1 MVWFKRILSFILFCI
16 LIYLFWPLAKEL
28 GNLGP
33 VLRDAQWVWILAA
46 VAIQFVSYASLAKL
60 NTLLLRP
67 FPGQIGFWRMISV
80 LPCIAFIEVTVP
92 SAGASGFVL
101 RARLLGQSGYSL
113 ETSTFTAAME
123 MIFISIMMAF
133 VSIAGLWYL
142 VRMGDI
148 LFYQIVLLVMIAL
161 ILVAAG
167 GLAVWYAR
175 DREQVKRLALRINGI
190 ANHWLERHHRPVHSD
205 AAISQRIDEFYDGL
219 HQLRKRPIRLY
230 FLNAF
235 IRIALDIACLGAC
248 FIAFNYVISPGA
260 LLTGYGLM
268 LLVSGLAALP
278 GGLGFTDLSL
288 SVIYARLGAP
298 GAVAVAAALTYRL
311 IAWWLVRFIGFINWQ
326 LLEVRYGK
334 SQPSS

>member
-1 MVWFKRILSFILFCI
+1 MVWFKRILSLVLFII
-16 LIYLFWPLAKEL
+16 LIYLFWPLVQEL

-33 VLRDAQWVWILAA
+33 VLREAQWIWLLAA
-46 VAIQFVSYASLAKL
+46 IAIQFLSYASLAKL
-60 NTLLLRP
+60 NTLLLQP
-67 FPGQIGFWRMISV
+67 FPGQIGFWRMIAV

-101 RARLLGQSGYSL
+101 RARLLGKNGYSL

-123 MIFISIMMAF
+123 IIFISIMMAF
-133 VSIAGLWYL
+133 VSVSGLWYL
-142 VRMGDI
+142 VRIGQI
-148 LFYQIVLLVMIAL
+148 LLYQIVLLVMITL
-161 ILVAAG
+161 ILLAGG
-167 GLAVWYAR
+167 GLAIWYGR
-175 DREQVKRLALRINGI
+175 DREQVKHLALRLNTI
-190 ANHWLERHHRPVHSD
+190 ANHWLERYHRLVNPDV
-205 AAISQRIDEFYDGL
+205 AVIQRIDEFYKGL
-219 HQLRKRPIRLY
+219 NQLRKRPVWPY
-230 FLNAF
+230 FLTAC

-278 GGLGFTDLSL
+278 GGLGFADISL

-311 IAWWLVRFIGFINWQ
+311 IAWWLVRFIGFVNWQ